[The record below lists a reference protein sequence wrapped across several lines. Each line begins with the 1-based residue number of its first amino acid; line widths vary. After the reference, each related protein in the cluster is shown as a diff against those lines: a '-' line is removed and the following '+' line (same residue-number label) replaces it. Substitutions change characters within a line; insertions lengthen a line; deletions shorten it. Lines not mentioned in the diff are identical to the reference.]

1 MNPSFRKLLGKKR
14 RRERDP
20 NAPPP
25 PTLLGQ
31 VKELRLTKDDITQAL
46 VAINNLSAR
55 LDRAEAHTRR
65 LESTVRDLENYIRS
79 RIK

>member
-1 MNPSFRKLLGKKR
+1 MNPAFRKLLGKKR

-31 VKELRLTKDDITQAL
+31 VKELRLTKEDITQAL
-46 VAINNLSAR
+46 ISINNLSAR
-55 LDRAEAHTRR
+55 LDRAEAQNRR

-79 RIK
+79 RVK

>member
-1 MNPSFRKLLGKKR
+1 MNPAFRKLLSKKR

-31 VKELRLTKDDITQAL
+31 VKELRLAKEDMTRAL
-46 VAINNLSAR
+46 MVIENLSAR
-55 LDRAEAHTRR
+55 LDRVESNNRR
-65 LESTVRDLENYIRS
+65 LESTVKDLENYIRS
-79 RIK
+79 RVK